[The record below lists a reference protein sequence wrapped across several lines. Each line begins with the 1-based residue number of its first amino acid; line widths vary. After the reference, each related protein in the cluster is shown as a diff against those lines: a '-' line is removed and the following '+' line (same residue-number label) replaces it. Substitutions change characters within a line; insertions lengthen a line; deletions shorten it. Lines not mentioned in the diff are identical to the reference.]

1 MGLTRSTL
9 GGAILVLT
17 CLLPRHLLS
26 QDRPGEV
33 ALRNDCRLAQQVL
46 IHGQPA
52 NKYDWALSFVEN
64 CGTEGATA
72 IASELRE
79 FRHLNGRTVHLDQLV
94 EIAQRMIDPELLSA
108 ARDIAADEQSGEAAR
123 IHAIRLLVAQV
134 ADMDLPYEAFTSS
147 SRDGSNLTLG
157 AVTSRGASILR
168 TLPVDACEDAL
179 ELLEQLAGVP
189 ADSKVRSA
197 ANQAFYMVEAG
208 CSAARADP
216 GV

>member
-1 MGLTRSTL
+1 MRLTRLTL
-9 GGAILVLT
+9 SKAILVLA
-17 CLLPRHLLS
+17 CLLPQRLVS

-52 NKYDWALSFVEN
+52 NKYDWAITFVEN
-64 CGTEGATA
+64 CGTEGA
-72 IASELRE
+72 IAVAAELRE
-79 FRHLNGRTVHLDQLV
+79 LRHSHSRTVHLDQLV
-94 EIAQRMIDPELLSA
+94 EIAQRMIDPELLGA
-108 ARDIAADEQSGEAAR
+108 AREIAADEQAGEAAR

-134 ADMDLPYEAFTSS
+134 ADMDLPYEAFTPHSMN
-147 SRDGSNLTLG
+147 GGNLALG

-168 TLPVDACEDAL
+168 PLPVEACEDAL
-179 ELLEQLAGVP
+179 ELLAHLAHVP
-189 ADSKVRSA
+189 ADSGVRSA
-197 ANQAFYMVEAG
+197 ANRAFYMVEAG

>member
-1 MGLTRSTL
+1 MRMLTATFQAAL
-9 GGAILVLT
+9 ALVAGF
-17 CLLPRHLLS
+17 LPHALHS
-26 QDRPGEV
+26 QDRADEV
-33 ALRNDCRLAQQVL
+33 AHRNDCRLAHQVL
-46 IHGQPA
+46 VHGQPA

-72 IASELRE
+72 LASELRE
-79 FRHLNGRTVHLDQLV
+79 FRHLHGRTVHLDQLV

-108 ARDIAADEQSGEAAR
+108 ARDIAADEQAGEAAR

-147 SRDGSNLTLG
+147 SRDGSSLTLG

-168 TLPVDACEDAL
+168 TLPVDACDDAL

-216 GV
+216 GA